1 MKSKCRIKI
10 LSLFYILSLINSTII
25 TEGYHFFDNF
35 YYRDMYKSFLKQ
47 RKSNKCSIDEG
58 PNCFFIQNKNES
70 QIEIELKNIFPENSI
85 HISEKP
91 EEIYVKLKNST
102 KSISEKDT
110 STIEDEV
117 FEFDSPYVM
126 TLLLSFESY
135 DEKTSLGDIYAPE
148 TIDTPFDLGR
158 VTLTIIGKLRLS
170 QKDCEKYHSKIIS
183 KEERPQRTYA
193 YVESKEV
200 IIKFNVKS
208 TISSMYIK
216 KNKYNQNNK
225 TFYLYGYKNGN
236 KHLISKIQNVPNTEW
251 IRINGDGKKYESIGL
266 MRGFDYDNIAIMS
279 SLEGLPNYN
288 QLTKQFSSFIKEKI
302 RTTINEEV
310 DKIKGTKGGRGG
322 KDKIKKGENDGIRV
336 IKINIDQEDII
347 KNDKEEDFNLSEEFL
362 NEVENSYKNEKLEHD
377 RNNNI
382 KKDVNNDNNNIN
394 ENNKNED
401 L

>member
-1 MKSKCRIKI
+1 MCIDKSPKI
-10 LSLFYILSLINSTII
+10 FKKLKYSQ
-25 TEGYHFFDNF
+25 EGLNTTFT
-35 YYRDMYKSFLKQ
+35 
-47 RKSNKCSIDEG
+47 
-58 PNCFFIQNKNES
+58 
-70 QIEIELKNIFPENSI
+70 
-85 HISEKP
+85 
-91 EEIYVKLKNST
+91 VKLKNST

-170 QKDCEKYHSKIIS
+170 QKDCEKLHSKIIS
-183 KEERPQRTYA
+183 KEERLQKTYA

-236 KHLISKIQNVPNTEW
+236 KHLISKIKC
-251 IRINGDGKKYESIGL
+251 IKYR
-266 MRGFDYDNIAIMS
+266 M
-279 SLEGLPNYN
+279 
-288 QLTKQFSSFIKEKI
+288 
-302 RTTINEEV
+302 
-310 DKIKGTKGGRGG
+310 DK
-322 KDKIKKGENDGIRV
+322 
-336 IKINIDQEDII
+336 
-347 KNDKEEDFNLSEEFL
+347 
-362 NEVENSYKNEKLEHD
+362 
-377 RNNNI
+377 
-382 KKDVNNDNNNIN
+382 
-394 ENNKNED
+394 NKWRR
-401 L
+401 